1 MWAFEL
7 YGEEVIPDIVTIG
20 KPMGNGHPVAAVITT
35 QEIAASFKSTGL
47 EYFNTY
53 GGNPV
58 SCAIANAVME
68 VIEKEGLQ
76 KHAAKVGGYLLS
88 ELIKLSRRRTI
99 IGDVRGVG
107 LFIGIELVRDREE
120 RTPATA
126 EAKHVVSRMK
136 DQKILVSS
144 DGPDNNILKLKPPM
158 VFSIE
163 NADHFVSTLDYVLQ
177 EVQLDIDQV
186 IEPRT
191 AILEAVISKVD
202 IDPAIPRPAKS
213 VAIRNLVDEFRT
225 RRREVKGECRIK

>member
-1 MWAFEL
+1 M
-7 YGEEVIPDIVTIG
+7 
-20 KPMGNGHPVAAVITT
+20 
-35 QEIAASFKSTGL
+35 
-47 EYFNTY
+47 
-53 GGNPV
+53 

-163 NADHFVSTLDYVLQ
+163 NADHFVSTLDYILQ

-186 IEPRT
+186 R
-191 AILEAVISKVD
+191 L
-202 IDPAIPRPAKS
+202 
-213 VAIRNLVDEFRT
+213 
-225 RRREVKGECRIK
+225 